1 MKSRIFSWAIAYARH
16 DGGKSPHHRP
26 HHDRLIMT
34 FVQEYRERTAAAN
47 QARQQGTCRK
57 LERIEATL
65 RTMRRDGTRWRSVER
80 AQSPPR
86 YAKST
91 EGAYP

>member
-1 MKSRIFSWAIAYARH
+1 
-16 DGGKSPHHRP
+16 
-26 HHDRLIMT
+26 MT
-34 FVQEYRERTAAAN
+34 FVQAYRERTAAAN

-86 YAKST
+86 EKYGRGLSVVSQDNIRRVVLR
-91 EGAYP
+91 EHDRPGAAFPVK